1 VQLLFELCGLLEL
14 VTFVDEI
21 PARNTA
27 ETSVSNVA
35 AAAADAVRS
44 STPDTTTMSR
54 ASQAAVAD
62 AVRELRS
69 PGRRRPRHRPH
80 STLTPPIG

>member
-35 AAAADAVRS
+35 AADAVRS
-44 STPDTTTMSR
+44 STPDATTMSR
-54 ASQAAVAD
+54 AT
-62 AVRELRS
+62 
-69 PGRRRPRHRPH
+69 RPRLP
-80 STLTPPIG
+80 TPCESCAHPVAGGHHTDHTAR